1 MTNFKRI
8 LSLILCIVLV
18 AAIALFTTGC
28 SDNKNNKE
36 EPQNSQ
42 VENNKE
48 ELENNDEETTG
59 EQSGVK
65 ELGEGKTSFE
75 FVVKD
80 IDGNET
86 KFLIHTNKTVVG
98 DALVELGLVEGEDS
112 QYGLYVK
119 KVNGIVADYDK
130 DQTYWA
136 FYVDGEYAMSGVD
149 TTQIEEGKVY
159 SFAVS
164 K

>member
-8 LSLILCIVLV
+8 LSLVLCIVLI
-18 AAIALFTTGC
+18 AAMALFTIGC
-28 SDNKNNKE
+28 SDNKDDGE
-36 EPQNSQ
+36 ENLNSQ
-42 VENNKE
+42 VE
-48 ELENNDEETTG
+48 
-59 EQSGVK
+59 VK
-65 ELGEGKTSFE
+65 ELGEGENEFN

-86 KFLIHTNKTVVG
+86 KFLIHTDKTIVG
-98 DALVELGLVEGEDS
+98 DALMELGLVEGEDD

-136 FYVDGEYAMSGVD
+136 FYVNGEYAMTGVD
-149 TTQIEEGKVY
+149 STQIESGATY
-159 SFAVS
+159 SFVVS

>member
-18 AAIALFTTGC
+18 AATALFTTGC
-28 SDNKNNKE
+28 GDNKNNQE

-42 VENNKE
+42 VE
-48 ELENNDEETTG
+48 
-59 EQSGVK
+59 VK
-65 ELGEGKTSFE
+65 ELGEGENSFD

-98 DALVELGLVEGEDS
+98 DALIELGLIEGEDS

-149 TTQIEEGKVY
+149 ATQIEDGKVY
-159 SFAVS
+159 SFVVS

>member
-18 AAIALFTTGC
+18 AATALFTTGC
-28 SDNKNNKE
+28 GDNKNNQE

-42 VENNKE
+42 VE
-48 ELENNDEETTG
+48 
-59 EQSGVK
+59 VK
-65 ELGEGKTSFE
+65 ELGEGENSFD

-86 KFLIHTNKTVVG
+86 KFLIHTDKNVVG
-98 DALVELGLVEGEDS
+98 DALIELGLIEGEDS

-136 FYVDGEYAMSGVD
+136 FYVDSEYAMSGVD
-149 TTQIEEGKVY
+149 ATQIEEGKVY
-159 SFAVS
+159 SFVVS